1 MLNNKD
7 RKQLDDLKYVEDYE
21 HINVELDIESHI
33 QQIKEN
39 THDHVNLIRKKIM
52 MIQKIAAIHQ
62 HLKEKEESIKIT
74 KTELNTPINELE
86 KIINNNTPHEAT
98 TIIIKTIINHLVKL
112 RDRL

>member
-7 RKQLDDLKYVEDYE
+7 RKQLDDLKFVEDYD
-21 HINVELDIESHI
+21 HINVELDIETHI

-74 KTELNTPINELE
+74 KTELDTPINEL
-86 KIINNNTPHEAT
+86 KKINNNTQNET
-98 TIIIKTIINHLVKL
+98 KIIIKTVINHLITL